1 MIWAGIALILLM
13 AALGAPLFAVLLAAS
28 MLGFYSADIDLAI
41 VAIELY
47 RIVDTPLLVALPLF
61 TFSGYLLSEANTST
75 RLVNLMQSLFGFLPS
90 GLAIV
95 AFVACAIFTALT
107 GASGVT
113 IVALGA
119 LLLPALRQ
127 AGFAEKF
134 SMGLVTTSGSLGLLL
149 VPSVPLILYGVIA
162 QQLDL
167 GESFAIVDLFV
178 AGIAPMLL
186 MLVMLSG
193 WTLWRHRG
201 GEIPRVPFKWR
212 NVGAALWDARWE
224 VPLPFVVL
232 GGVFSGLF
240 AISEAAAVT
249 ALYVVL
255 AEVFGY
261 REINLRQLAKVAK
274 ESMVMVGGILLILG
288 VALGF
293 TNFLVDAE
301 VPQQLM
307 ALMQEH
313 IQSPLSF
320 LLLLNILLLILG
332 AMLDIFAALVIMVPL
347 LLPVAVGY
355 GIHPVHLGIIFLAN
369 MQVGYFTPPVG
380 MNLFIASYR
389 FKKPLT
395 ELYAATLPFMLI
407 LLLAVLIITYVP
419 LLSTWHLP
427 SS

>member
-162 QQLDL
+162 QQLEL
-167 GESFAIVDLFV
+167 GEPFAIVDLFV

>member
-1 MIWAGIALILLM
+1 
-13 AALGAPLFAVLLAAS
+13 
-28 MLGFYSADIDLAI
+28 
-41 VAIELY
+41 
-47 RIVDTPLLVALPLF
+47 
-61 TFSGYLLSEANTST
+61 
-75 RLVNLMQSLFGFLPS
+75 
-90 GLAIV
+90 
-95 AFVACAIFTALT
+95 
-107 GASGVT
+107 
-113 IVALGA
+113 
-119 LLLPALRQ
+119 
-127 AGFAEKF
+127 
-134 SMGLVTTSGSLGLLL
+134 MGLVTTSGSLGLLL

-167 GESFAIVDLFV
+167 WGEPFAIVDLFV

-313 IQSPLSF
+313 IQSPLVSCCC
-320 LLLLNILLLILG
+320 
-332 AMLDIFAALVIMVPL
+332 
-347 LLPVAVGY
+347 
-355 GIHPVHLGIIFLAN
+355 
-369 MQVGYFTPPVG
+369 
-380 MNLFIASYR
+380 
-389 FKKPLT
+389 
-395 ELYAATLPFMLI
+395 
-407 LLLAVLIITYVP
+407 
-419 LLSTWHLP
+419 
-427 SS
+427 

>member
-61 TFSGYLLSEANTST
+61 TFSGYLLSEANTSM

-167 GESFAIVDLFV
+167 GEPFAIVDLFV